1 MQQIAVSSWSLRQ
14 CLGPVQLNVRGPDG
28 RKSPF
33 SMDFPQTIS
42 LLEFPHVARE
52 RLGLRA
58 VEICQFQ
65 IPQRTPD
72 YVDAL
77 KRALGDAEV
86 ELLNMPIDVGNISDP
101 NPTHREEDLEE
112 IEGWMRVAAD
122 LGARMV
128 RVNASGA
135 MPGTPHAP
143 LEVTVE
149 SLRRLGHTA
158 HQLGLQLLTEN
169 HGGITGDPEVVVQII
184 EAARGAGVAL
194 LLDIGNFEPLLSVQM
209 ATFMGQQPP
218 AEVDVTPIY
227 AAVARL
233 APYAALVHA
242 KTHGFDADGQPV
254 YLDVARALQI
264 VRDAGYRGPI
274 SLEYEGNEGDP
285 WENTARTRALV
296 EQVFAQDRS

>member
-1 MQQIAVSSWSLRQ
+1 MQHIAVSSWSLRQ
-14 CLGPVQLNVRGPDG
+14 CLGPVHLNVRGSDG
-28 RKSPF
+28 RKTPF
-33 SMDFPQTIS
+33 TMDLPQTMS
-42 LLEFPHVARE
+42 LLEFPRAARE
-52 RLGLRA
+52 RVGLQA

-65 IPQRTPD
+65 IPQRTPE
-72 YVDAL
+72 YVAAL
-77 KRALGDAEV
+77 KRALAEAEV

-101 NPTHREEDLEE
+101 NPAHREEDLQE

-128 RVNASGA
+128 RVNASAG

-143 LEVTVE
+143 LDVSVE
-149 SLRRLGHTA
+149 SLRRLGSTA
-158 HQLGLQLLTEN
+158 HELGLQLLTEN
-169 HGGITGDPEVVVQII
+169 HGGITTDPEVVVQII
-184 EAARGAGVAL
+184 EAASSAGVGL
-194 LLDIGNFEPLLSVQM
+194 LLDIGNFEPLLSVTI
-209 ATFMGQQPP
+209 ATLLGTELP

-233 APYAALVHA
+233 APYAALLHA
-242 KTHGFDADGQPV
+242 KTHGFDADGRPM

-296 EQVFAQDRS
+296 EQVFV

>member
-14 CLGPVQLNVRGPDG
+14 CLGPVHMNVRGPDG
-28 RKSPF
+28 QKSPF
-33 SMDFPQTIS
+33 TLDLPQTMT
-42 LLEFPHVARE
+42 LLEFPRAARE
-52 RLGLRA
+52 RFGLSA

-65 IPQRTPD
+65 IPEHTPD
-72 YVDAL
+72 YVAAL
-77 KRALGDAEV
+77 KRALQEAEV
-86 ELLNMPIDVGNISDP
+86 ELLNVPIDAGNISDP
-101 NPTHREEDLEE
+101 NPAHREEDLRE

-128 RVNASGA
+128 RVNASGG

-143 LEVTVE
+143 LEVTLE

-158 HQLGLQLLTEN
+158 NELGLKLLTEN
-169 HGGITGDPEVVVQII
+169 HGGITSDPEVVVQII
-184 EAARGAGVAL
+184 EAARSAGVGL
-194 LLDIGNFEPLLSVQM
+194 LLDIGNFEPLLSVTM
-209 ATFMGQQPP
+209 ATFLGQQPP

-242 KTHGFDADGQPV
+242 KTLGFDADGKPI
-254 YLDVARALQI
+254 YLDVTRALRA
-264 VRDAGYRGPI
+264 VRDAGYHGPI

-296 EQVFAQDRS
+296 EQSYS